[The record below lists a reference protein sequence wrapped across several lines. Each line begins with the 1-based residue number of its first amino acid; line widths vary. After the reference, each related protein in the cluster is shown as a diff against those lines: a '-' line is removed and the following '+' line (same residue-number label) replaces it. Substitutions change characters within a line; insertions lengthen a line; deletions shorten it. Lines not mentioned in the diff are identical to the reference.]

1 MNVLSNDHMNLWAL
15 IENGLAFAAI
25 LFLVWRVDTRL
36 EQVRLTL
43 ERLATLSELHIRN
56 AGERRRKVAEF
67 EAD

>member
-1 MNVLSNDHMNLWAL
+1 MNILSAEGVSIAAL

-43 ERLATLSELHIRN
+43 ERLATLSELHIRG
-56 AGERRRKVAEF
+56 ATDRRRKPGEF